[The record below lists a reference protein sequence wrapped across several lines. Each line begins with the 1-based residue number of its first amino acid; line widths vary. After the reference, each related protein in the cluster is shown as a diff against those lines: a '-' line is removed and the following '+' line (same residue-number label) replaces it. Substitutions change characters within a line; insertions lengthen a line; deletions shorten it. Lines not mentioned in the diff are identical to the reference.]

1 VSILIGVTFRLS
13 PPTLSFYWLLRR
25 VRIATDCWKPLAE
38 KLTGKGRPK
47 KKRGHVFLPPL
58 KTEPE
63 RPESKPAPG
72 EPPKI
77 LCETDTLQYANSPLS
92 LSG

>member
-1 VSILIGVTFRLS
+1 MILCDLCGQAKDCS
-13 PPTLSFYWLLRR
+13 PKEIEGKEYD
-25 VRIATDCWKPLAE
+25 ICTDCWKPLAE

>member
-1 VSILIGVTFRLS
+1 MILCDLCGQAKDCS
-13 PPTLSFYWLLRR
+13 PKEIEGKEYDICTG
-25 VRIATDCWKPLAE
+25 CWKPLAE

-77 LCETDTLQYANSPLS
+77 LCETDTLQ
-92 LSG
+92 